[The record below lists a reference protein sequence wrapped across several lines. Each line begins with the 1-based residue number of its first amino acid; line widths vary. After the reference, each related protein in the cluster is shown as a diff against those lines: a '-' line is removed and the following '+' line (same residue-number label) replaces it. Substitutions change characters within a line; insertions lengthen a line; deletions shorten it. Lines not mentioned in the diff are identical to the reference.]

1 MTLGL
6 RIFEPSNGLE
16 GLFINPFSS
25 LISASEDRNY
35 SVLPAVDLYE
45 KQDRFVISAELPGL
59 KKNEIKIN
67 FNDGVL
73 EISGEK
79 ISEDRAEKNNLIHF
93 ERRFG
98 KFERRFIIPDHVDTE
113 KIVAVY
119 KDGILEISLPRKD
132 ESKPKKVNID

>member
-35 SVLPAVDLYE
+35 SVLPAVDVYE

-59 KKNEIKIN
+59 KKNEIKID

-73 EISGEK
+73 KISGEK
-79 ISEDRAEKNNLIHF
+79 ISEDRAEKNNFIHF